1 MEPASHIS
9 VKKLGIGR
17 TTTAWG
23 RGAAWAATHQH
34 FTKGPATVL
43 IPRSTSR
50 LMVLLAVT
58 ASPGTGQVL
67 QGPEGPVEFIG
78 LERWKASALLD
89 AIQQTAPDQPIHA
102 CAATMKGEL
111 GFADAGVFGYLAS
124 TTSGSERY
132 TVIIG
137 IEDRARVRYRTAG
150 SETIAL
156 PQSWQTLR
164 SVADEDL
171 RALGMAREW
180 FDLRQDPETARKFAE
195 LFDADLASI
204 EPVWELIAAL
214 DGERDRHLAR
224 KILADDASW
233 VSRAIAATVLLNFGE
248 DETAWHDLVAATID
262 PHGQVSG
269 AAASVLRSLA
279 RMERGRAVR
288 WDAAREPIAAVLDG
302 TNPFAFQEV
311 VRALTATGIEPALG
325 KQLIREAPDLLLAH
339 VDAEHQSTRESA
351 IDLLKAVSGEDFGAD
366 REAWSEWLDGS
377 LDDS

>member
-1 MEPASHIS
+1 
-9 VKKLGIGR
+9 
-17 TTTAWG
+17 
-23 RGAAWAATHQH
+23 
-34 FTKGPATVL
+34 
-43 IPRSTSR
+43 
-50 LMVLLAVT
+50 MVLLAVT

-67 QGPEGPVEFIG
+67 QGPEGPIEFIG

-195 LFDADLASI
+195 LFDADLAAI

-214 DGERDRHLAR
+214 DGERDRLLAR
-224 KILADDASW
+224 KILTDDASW

-269 AAASVLRSLA
+269 AAASVLRNLA

-366 REAWSEWLDGS
+366 REAWSKWLDGS

>member
-1 MEPASHIS
+1 MSI
-9 VKKLGIGR
+9 L
-17 TTTAWG
+17 
-23 RGAAWAATHQH
+23 
-34 FTKGPATVL
+34 
-43 IPRSTSR
+43 RSTSR

-67 QGPEGPVEFIG
+67 QGPEGPIEFIG

-180 FDLRQDPETARKFAE
+180 FDLRQDPGTARKFAE
-195 LFDADLASI
+195 LFDADLAAI

-279 RMERGRAVR
+279 RMERGRVVR

-325 KQLIREAPDLLLAH
+325 KQLIRETPDLLLAH
-339 VDAEHQSTRESA
+339 VDAEHQSSRESA

-377 LDDS
+377 LDGS